1 MAFDSYGAERS
12 GGGNKPTVDFDAL
25 NDYVIKTVDCEQPE
39 TYNGVITGIVDLGT
53 QKQPDAEYKL
63 DDDDKDLS
71 VDELTE
77 KYKEQFVENFSG
89 DDQYGKV
96 VKFAE
101 TFDNDTKSRMIKKFV
116 KQKPRQSI
124 VYCVDFPEIM
134 LNKGQFFGD
143 TSGKES
149 PLRLWVGGSFY
160 QKHLGK
166 MTVQNLIPLKKTN
179 DDKLGWTLNP
189 KSGLYQLAI
198 GTKLI
203 TSEQPFQDNEIDK
216 LLGKTAQF
224 KIQVFNQKST
234 KDDRQ
239 FYTEKINFIGAIQK
253 KDKPF
258 EDVET
263 FLIQFNHPN
272 DETALKQVRK
282 YVINTI
288 TQATNFEGSAIQ
300 KQLIDLKI
308 IDGNTFTNEV
318 QNTSNN
324 VKTYEATDLSDDED
338 F

>member
-25 NDYVIKTVDCEQPE
+25 NNYVINTVDCEQPE
-39 TYNGVITGIVDLGT
+39 TMNGVITGIVDLGT
-53 QKQPDAEYKL
+53 QKQPDAEYDV
-63 DDDDKDLS
+63 DDEDKDLS
-71 VDELTE
+71 IDELNA
-77 KYKEQFVENFSG
+77 KHASQFVQNFEG
-89 DDQYGKV
+89 DEQYGKI
-96 VKFAE
+96 VKFAMVR
-101 TFDNDTKSRMIKKFV
+101 DNKTKKDVLKKIV

-124 VYCVDFPEIM
+124 IYCVDFPDIM

-143 TSGKES
+143 NSGKES

-166 MTVQNLIPLKKTN
+166 MTVQNVIPLKIIK

-189 KSGLYQLAI
+189 ASTLHKLAV
-198 GTKLI
+198 GTRVVSTDQAFEAK
-203 TSEQPFQDNEIDK
+203 EIDK

-224 KIQVFNQKST
+224 QIQVFNQPST
-234 KDDRQ
+234 KDNRQ
-239 FYTEKINFIGAIQK
+239 FYTEKIKFVGAIQK

-282 YVINTI
+282 HVINTI

-300 KQLIDLKI
+300 KQLIELKI
-308 IDGNTFTNEV
+308 IDGSVNTTSADAPVTNDSESV
-318 QNTSNN
+318 
-324 VKTYEATDLSDDED
+324 ASDDED